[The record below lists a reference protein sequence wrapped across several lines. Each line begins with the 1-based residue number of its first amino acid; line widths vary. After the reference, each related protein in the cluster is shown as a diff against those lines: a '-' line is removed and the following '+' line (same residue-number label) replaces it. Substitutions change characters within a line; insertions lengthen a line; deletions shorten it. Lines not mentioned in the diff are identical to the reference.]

1 VTQSQNNKMNI
12 LELPVGALLYRGNP
26 DLSALTLSQIDD
38 GKVPPMWFTSDVQS
52 AKIYGYPIEYQVV
65 AHPIHVVD
73 MGDIITR
80 NVVAQFIPAL
90 VDAAYPL
97 QANGQ
102 IMRHSEFVQ
111 DQRFLD
117 EFKTKEELS
126 HYDGFG
132 SLQLPNAD
140 ETEHHDEFL
149 LYHAKHLLRETGRH
163 VDVTPRDVERYKY
176 LYMTRMDALKRREAK
191 PKGRAGLKSV
201 AKSLF

>member
-1 VTQSQNNKMNI
+1 MNDTSI
-12 LELPVGALLYRGNP
+12 QVLELPVGELLYRGNP

-38 GKVPPMWFTSDVQS
+38 GKVPPMWFTTDVNS

-65 AHPIHVVD
+65 AHPINVVD
-73 MGDIITR
+73 MGDIVTR
-80 NVVAQFIPAL
+80 NVVEKMMPAL

-111 DQRFLD
+111 DQLFLD
-117 EFKTKEELS
+117 EFKTKDQFKQ
-126 HYDGFG
+126 YDGFG

-149 LYHAKHLLRETGRH
+149 LYFPKLLLRETGQR
-163 VDVTPRDVERYKY
+163 VEVTPRDVERYKY
-176 LYMTRMDALKRREAK
+176 LYMTRMDASKRQQK
-191 PKGRAGLKSV
+191 PKNRAALKSV